1 MDIRER
7 LNALADPGYRKFHS
21 GLLPGVE
28 DILGVRSPD
37 LKKLA
42 KEILAGDWRGYLAE
56 ASDGSHEER
65 LLQGL
70 VIAGAWRG
78 MDREELFRRTEEFV
92 AKIDSWAI
100 CDAFCGAYKA
110 ADGGLRDAVW
120 EFVRPYF
127 EREGEYELRFAAV
140 EWWQRLWDK
149 ESPYDGC

>member
-1 MDIRER
+1 MDIRAAEC
-7 LNALADPGYRKFHS
+7 PGRSRIQEISQRTAAGGGGYS
-21 GLLPGVE
+21 
-28 DILGVRSPD
+28 GVRSPD

-120 EFVRPYF
+120 SLSARILSG
-127 EREGEYELRFAAV
+127 RGSTSCGLR
-140 EWWQRLWDK
+140 R
-149 ESPYDGC
+149 

>member
-78 MDREELFRRTEEFV
+78 DGTGRSCFAGRR
-92 AKIDSWAI
+92 S
-100 CDAFCGAYKA
+100 
-110 ADGGLRDAVW
+110 
-120 EFVRPYF
+120 
-127 EREGEYELRFAAV
+127 
-140 EWWQRLWDK
+140 LWRK
-149 ESPYDGC
+149 